1 MGILHMIVAQPLRQ
15 ARRAGMVGIV
25 ALLLLPMF
33 ACSTNKQTGQL
44 VGAGGGALIGGA
56 IGNAIG
62 GNTTGTL
69 LGAGLGA
76 VGGYFIGGAIG
87 EQLDEADQKRAAA
100 ATQQVLAEPVTYTPN
115 PPPTPPAKPASW
127 QSDHSGNSGSAK
139 VVSVQQTA
147 NKGECRTVHEVAY
160 IKGQEVQQNSRYC
173 RSTDGAWVA
182 QA

>member
-1 MGILHMIVAQPLRQ
+1 MNMEQPLHR
-15 ARRAGMVGIV
+15 ARRVGMAGII
-25 ALLLLPMF
+25 ALSLLPMS

-69 LGAGLGA
+69 VGAGLGA

-87 EQLDEADQKRAAA
+87 EQLDEADRKQATA
-100 ATQQVLAEPVTYTPN
+100 ATQQVLAEPATYTPGAPPS
-115 PPPTPPAKPASW
+115 PPPQPAQW

-147 NKGECRTVHEVAY
+147 NGGECRTVHEVAY
-160 IKGQEVQQNSRYC
+160 IKGQEVPQNSRYC
-173 RSTDGAWVA
+173 RGTDGAWIA
-182 QA
+182 QT